1 MIHNRDVALW
11 EAAEALIHANKIEEA
26 ISVIDTISSYITG
39 NQTSILNQSK
49 VPMKNKKHFDL
60 EQLDRLKRLSVE
72 VSDLKK
78 VNQPDRFQEKLVEYL
93 DGIVDFLSVDHAH
106 AAQLRKYYFSPLI
119 RVAANSDQQVSLE
132 ESPSREISKEFYT
145 SSETALILGVSD
157 QTVRRMCDNGK
168 FPEANRTDGGHWRIP
183 AKYFKVSP
191 QEVLHAEQKLK
202 KVHSKALSGGLVDE
216 FDVS

>member
-1 MIHNRDVALW
+1 MIDNRDLALW
-11 EAAEALIHANKIEEA
+11 EAAKALIQADKVKEA
-26 ISVIDTISSYITG
+26 ISVIDSIASSTTG
-39 NQTSILNQSK
+39 NKAVQLQSK
-49 VPMKNKKHFDL
+49 VSMDHKKQFDL
-60 EQLDRLKRLSVE
+60 KQLDRLKHLAKEFSE
-72 VSDLKK
+72 LKEL
-78 VNQPDRFQEKLVEYL
+78 QQQDQLQEKLVEYL

-119 RVAANSDQQVSLE
+119 QVAANSDQQVSLE
-132 ESPSREISKEFYT
+132 ESPPSKISKEFYT

-183 AKYFKVSP
+183 SNYFKVSP
-191 QEVLHAEQKLK
+191 QEALHAEQQLK
-202 KVHSKALSGGLVDE
+202 KIHSKALSGGPVDE